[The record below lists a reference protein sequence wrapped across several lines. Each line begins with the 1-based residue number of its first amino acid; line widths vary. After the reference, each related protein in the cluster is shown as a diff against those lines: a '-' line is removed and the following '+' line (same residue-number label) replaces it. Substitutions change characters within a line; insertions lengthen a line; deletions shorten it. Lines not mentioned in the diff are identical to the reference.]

1 MQFEKRQG
9 IGNWLIPAF
18 VASVWLAAQSGRC
31 LAQGVFSPSAG
42 PINSSMAGA
51 STATAIDFG
60 GSYWN
65 PATISGLSDGEF
77 LLGSGLMIPSIHM
90 QSELRADSI
99 GQFPPTNRA
108 GISRSDSGALPN
120 LATGFSFRLDPESPL
135 TFGFGVFGL
144 AGGGVNFAGSST
156 TPILTPRQPPN
167 TFGVGPIYSNLSFLS
182 LDPMVSYKFSDQLMI
197 GGGPVISSGSGSFSP
212 AFFAPNR
219 GGPFGLGSFPAATNS
234 RPFWG
239 GGFQVGVYSELN
251 EDWNLG
257 FSYKSPIWQDAGAS
271 TRPTRTERLDGLGCR
286 RACRRSSHGAW
297 PTRACPRRLSISTFV
312 TSITPTQSFLAKGWS
327 TAD

>member
-1 MQFEKRQG
+1 
-9 IGNWLIPAF
+9 
-18 VASVWLAAQSGRC
+18 
-31 LAQGVFSPSAG
+31 
-42 PINSSMAGA
+42 MAGA

-257 FSYKSPIWQDAGAS
+257 FSYKSPIWQERWSFNSAYPNGAARRIGVQAS
-271 TRPTRTERLDGLGCR
+271 LPEIFSWGVAYKGLPKTLIDLDFRYFDYANSELFGQRVVNGGLGWKSVFATALGR
-286 RACRRSSHGAW
+286 
-297 PTRACPRRLSISTFV
+297 SISSL
-312 TSITPTQSFLAKGWS
+312 TS
-327 TAD
+327 